1 MIALR
6 SGNVGICRDVV
17 GILSGLQEM
26 SGSGREMSGSG
37 LYLSVSGREISGS
50 SRDALGCT
58 GMHHVARPLKSSF
71 SSRRRSV
78 KS

>member
-1 MIALR
+1 
-6 SGNVGICRDVV
+6 
-17 GILSGLQEM
+17 M

-71 SSRRRSV
+71 FSRRSSV
-78 KS
+78 K

>member
-1 MIALR
+1 
-6 SGNVGICRDVV
+6 
-17 GILSGLQEM
+17 M

-37 LYLSVSGREISGS
+37 LYLSVSGREILGS

-71 SSRRRSV
+71 LLVDVLLNDNMSIL
-78 KS
+78 